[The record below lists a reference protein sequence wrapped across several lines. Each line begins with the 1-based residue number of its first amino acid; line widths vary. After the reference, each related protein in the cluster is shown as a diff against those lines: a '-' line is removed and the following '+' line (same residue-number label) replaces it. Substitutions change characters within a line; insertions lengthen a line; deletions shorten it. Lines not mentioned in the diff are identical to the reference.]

1 MKTTRLMNVDFLMV
15 KDLGM
20 EKGRSDITLYKI
32 EPHLGKTTTVQIV
45 ALEKICIRFVLF
57 WQTYVLFQLYCSKN
71 SIAL

>member
-45 ALEKICIRFVLF
+45 ALEKICD
-57 WQTYVLFQLYCSKN
+57 
-71 SIAL
+71 